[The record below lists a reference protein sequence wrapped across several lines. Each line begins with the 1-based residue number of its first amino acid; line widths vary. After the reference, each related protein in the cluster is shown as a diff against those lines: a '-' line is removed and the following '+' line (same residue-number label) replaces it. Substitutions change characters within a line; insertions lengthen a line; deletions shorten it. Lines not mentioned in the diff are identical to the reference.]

1 VALRVWQDYAQFQAG
16 CNQRGARTTSRRGRA
31 SAERPALDLTRVV
44 SAPAAIGPAYQWMDL
59 ARAYDIIRETLDAY
73 LRQG

>member
-1 VALRVWQDYAQFQAG
+1 MPNSRLVAISGAPAQRAAAA
-16 CNQRGARTTSRRGRA
+16 ARRLSDL
-31 SAERPALDLTRVV
+31 PFDLTRVV